1 MSQEIENKKY
11 SPDSS
16 TTHIMRKSHT
26 NMETS
31 DTIRYIRRK
40 EEIEQVSRP
49 APPPYIGQA
58 IPRVKPIKTFQKQAN
73 NNSVGESSRPTSR
86 RFDTFGE
93 NALETIYDQFK
104 FLDESEEPHT
114 AAQTPTSVNSSR
126 PIMASNMKKGRSKR
140 RPAMIIYCLLPCLQ
154 LLAAIAI
161 TATAFLTDRR
171 NWETHPVTKPEVS
184 DSSLATEAVR
194 TLSIQNA
201 LSTILPAFFQIISSF
216 FGFWPLFPSSLRRSA
231 QFLHIM
237 FNSIGIVLWFNAM
250 YDLFYKISMEHVL
263 QSPPK
268 TTDEKFVINLIIA
281 CFIYFATVVLSA
293 VTLTVTVFNLFLLA
307 KRIEKSLTA
316 ISVSLG
322 TVLFALATLTVG
334 VFMAQANLT
343 GEKNLSESS
352 EMYAYGLKETIIFVF
367 VVIVAIFSLFVST
380 QNNSQMMLAAII
392 GQGICILSISS
403 ELFTSDRISTIFN
416 ELKSFE
422 TAGSTIE
429 IGIVLLNGC
438 AVVSLLL
445 LVLQLIIFVLCVS
458 SSSTRSSSSIGST
471 HSLLLLDNN
480 RNPGTTRTEDSSRV
494 ERTAF

>member
-1 MSQEIENKKY
+1 MSHESKKKKY

-16 TTHIMRKSHT
+16 TTHIMRRSHT
-26 NMETS
+26 DIEPS

-40 EEIEQVSRP
+40 EEVEQVTRP

-58 IPRVKPIKTFQKQAN
+58 IPRVKPIKTFQKAPN

-104 FLDESEEPHT
+104 FLDESEEP

-126 PIMASNMKKGRSKR
+126 PIMAMNTKKRRGQR
-140 RPAMIIYCLLPCLQ
+140 RPAMMMYCILPCLE

-161 TATAFLTDRR
+161 IATSFLTDRR
-171 NWETHPVTKPEVS
+171 NWETNPSTKTDPS
-184 DSSLATEAVR
+184 DSSLASEAVR

-201 LSTILPAFFQIISSF
+201 LSTIIPAFFQIVSSF
-216 FGFWPLFPSSLRRSA
+216 FGFWPIFPSSLRRSA
-231 QFLHIM
+231 QILHIF
-237 FNSIGIVLWFNAM
+237 FNSIVIVLWFNAI
-250 YDLFYKISMEHVL
+250 YDLFFKISMEHVL
-263 QSPPK
+263 QSPPQ
-268 TTDEKFVINLIIA
+268 TTDEKFVINLIIG
-281 CFIYFATVVLSA
+281 CFIYFATVILSA
-293 VTLTVTVFNLFLLA
+293 ITLVVTVFNVYSMSR
-307 KRIEKSLTA
+307 RIQKSLTA
-316 ISVSLG
+316 ISISLG
-322 TVLFALATLTVG
+322 TLLFSLATLVIA
-334 VFMAQANLT
+334 VFMAQANLS
-343 GEKNLSESS
+343 GEKSLSDNSI
-352 EMYAYGLKETIIFVF
+352 MYAYGLKESIVFVF
-367 VVIVAIFSLFVST
+367 IVLVAIFSLLVSI
-380 QNNSQMMLAAII
+380 QNSSQMIVAAII

-403 ELFTSDRISTIFN
+403 EIFTSDRISAIFS

-422 TAGSTIE
+422 TTGSTIE

-445 LVLQLIIFVLCVS
+445 LVLQLIVFIFCVS
-458 SSSTRSSSSIGST
+458 PTSILSSSGST

-480 RNPGTTRTEDSSRV
+480 RNPTGGGSSQV